1 MIFLF
6 SNFFPSFLE
15 LTTDDKIITLG
26 YPSGDPSF
34 GGSVGFSWNDIGDA
48 DPLQLLL
55 HFKAMEV
62 NFNKLIENKRLN
74 IEEVRNILAD
84 IFTEFPFFLP
94 PQNDGTYVF
103 GDRSNI
109 GESDKSILKVHLTE
123 IAKRLN
129 NLIMR
134 GILDV
139 YYVRRFIKGITA
151 DGTVNISM
159 S

>member
-1 MIFLF
+1 
-6 SNFFPSFLE
+6 
-15 LTTDDKIITLG
+15 
-26 YPSGDPSF
+26 
-34 GGSVGFSWNDIGDA
+34 
-48 DPLQLLL
+48 
-55 HFKAMEV
+55 MEV

-134 GILDV
+134 GIVDV

-151 DGTVNISM
+151 DGAVNISM